1 MSWFLRVASLLR
13 SSEGAK
19 ATLQTALT
27 AFKNVKA
34 TMASMETAAMQE
46 LMSKAEQGDPRARYD
61 FGERYYFG
69 NSVPQDY
76 AEAARWFLRAA
87 EQGHAQAQANLGMML
102 ALGRGVDRDYVEALK
117 WLNLAAA
124 RGNQSALKTRNTLLK
139 RLSPEDIAE
148 GQHRASVFVAA
159 PAKSP
164 SEGSPT

>member
-27 AFKNVKA
+27 AFKNVKGTLA
-34 TMASMETAAMQE
+34 AMETAAMQE
-46 LMSKAEQGDPRARYD
+46 LMTRAEQGEARAQYD

-69 NSVPQDY
+69 NGVPQDY

-102 ALGRGVDRDYVEALK
+102 ALGRGAARDSIEALK

-124 RGNQSALKTRNTLLK
+124 RGNQSALKTRNTLIK
-139 RLSPEDIAE
+139 RLSPEEIFE
-148 GQHRASVFVAA
+148 GQQRAAEFVAA

-164 SEGSPT
+164 SAGSPS